1 MTALSALSLV
11 SLVSAL
17 APSAVGAPR
26 VTTADGRTGQV
37 VDPSTLSAG
46 VAHVRLYE
54 ETLPDPVQTLE
65 RYFWE
70 GGVSLVRA
78 VFENT
83 FFIEPSAV
91 RARTPHF
98 PGFARYSKKHYPGL
112 RKGDW
117 ADWQGTPVR
126 LDDNA
131 RAQIAW
137 QKYAGRRL
145 SRGTGY
151 GLRHIWGHPWDPAA
165 FTAGWNLAYMP
176 HWAGMLTEAQHPHAE
191 IVPALRQASWDLF
204 FRANPVC
211 APPEFVS
218 NPGINLGELLEG
230 RPLLVLA
237 GEVTTLPRATIKDI
251 TSIAKTTKR
260 IGSLRFFI
268 RHGRTSKNAKPASPA
283 QIEKW
288 EAQLKEELELR
299 ERLKRA
305 QPSP

>member
-1 MTALSALSLV
+1 M
-11 SLVSAL
+11 
-17 APSAVGAPR
+17 
-26 VTTADGRTGQV
+26 
-37 VDPSTLSAG
+37 
-46 VAHVRLYE
+46 AHVRLYE

-98 PGFARYSKKHYPGL
+98 PGLARYSKRHYPGL

-137 QKYAGRRL
+137 QKYTGRRL

-176 HWAGMLTEAQHPHAE
+176 HWAGMLTEP
-191 IVPALRQASWDLF
+191 
-204 FRANPVC
+204 
-211 APPEFVS
+211 
-218 NPGINLGELLEG
+218 
-230 RPLLVLA
+230 
-237 GEVTTLPRATIKDI
+237 
-251 TSIAKTTKR
+251 
-260 IGSLRFFI
+260 
-268 RHGRTSKNAKPASPA
+268 
-283 QIEKW
+283 
-288 EAQLKEELELR
+288 
-299 ERLKRA
+299 
-305 QPSP
+305 